1 MSSYSAILTENDM
14 MVLLMKVI
22 MLVMG
27 MVMRMVNDAYKD
39 GDVGDDDEIDYEAGD
54 DDDENEGG
62 ENYGNTL
69 MRRL

>member
-1 MSSYSAILTENDM
+1 MSSYSAILIENDM

-62 ENYGNTL
+62 ENYENTL
-69 MRRL
+69 MRRW

>member
-62 ENYGNTL
+62 ENYENTL
-69 MRRL
+69 MRRW